1 MELTKTEKRKELKI
15 EELDEEMD
23 DLASSYDSVN
33 NYIRLKNL
41 VEEIESMSDAE
52 FEEWEEENE

>member
-52 FEEWEEENE
+52 FEE